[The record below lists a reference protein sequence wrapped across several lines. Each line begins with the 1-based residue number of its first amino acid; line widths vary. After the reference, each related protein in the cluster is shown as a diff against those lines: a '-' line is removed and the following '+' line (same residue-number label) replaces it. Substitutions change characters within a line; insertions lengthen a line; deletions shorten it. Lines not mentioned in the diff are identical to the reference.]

1 MATRSAIGYQLPS
14 GRIKAVYCHWDG
26 YPKHHLPILIKHYNT
41 ISKARDLI
49 KPGAMSSLR
58 TKETWER
65 IGEDARDPQPLYY
78 HERGEKDVGPKI
90 AKSIEDSTKFWS
102 DVWCEHLYV
111 FVPDVGWLHYKTD
124 H

>member
-14 GRIKAVYCHWDG
+14 GRIKTVYCHWDG
-26 YPKHHLPILIKHYNT
+26 YPTHQLPILNKQYNT
-41 ISKARDLI
+41 ISKVRDLI

-90 AKSIEDSTKFWS
+90 AKSIEDSTKFWG
-102 DVWCEHLYV
+102 DIWCEHLYV
-111 FVPDVGWLHYKTD
+111 FVPDVGWTHYKTE

>member
-14 GRIKAVYCHWDG
+14 GRIKATYCHWDG
-26 YPKHHLPILIKHYNT
+26 YPKHQLPILIKHYNT
-41 ISKARDLI
+41 ISKVRDLI

-65 IGEDARDPQPLYY
+65 VGEDARDPQPLYY

-90 AKSIEDSTKFWS
+90 TKSIEDSTKFWG